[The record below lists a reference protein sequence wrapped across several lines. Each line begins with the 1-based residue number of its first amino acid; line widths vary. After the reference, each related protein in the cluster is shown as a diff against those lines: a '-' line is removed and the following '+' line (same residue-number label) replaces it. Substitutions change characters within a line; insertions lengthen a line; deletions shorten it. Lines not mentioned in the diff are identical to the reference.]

1 MATFGTAKR
10 RLRWWLVLGLVLV
23 PGGVLSVVTWR
34 LIGQERELEAS
45 RLAERRAL
53 VAARIAQRMLSRLEL
68 ERASA
73 RAARGRGAFTP
84 DGGVLVLVAPV
95 GDRGM
100 ALPWESPAPDAPV
113 DAGYRRRIAE
123 GERQE
128 FGRDRPNLAA
138 ASYAAAS
145 GSAPDPAS
153 RLGAR
158 LREARALS
166 RAGRPEAALA
176 TFAAVASAPP
186 DVRDRDGMPMALYGA
201 EGLLSADRPDVGA
214 VLRALEGVVG
224 TTLSPP
230 ALYALRDLARETAAV
245 AHSVAHPDGEPP
257 SATIARAR
265 SVERWATAEI
275 EVAERVLELR
285 HDLPALL
292 SLTGAAVPDSARGVA
307 PGMDRGAAADPGR
320 AAPLPSEWRPWGP
333 EPWLVGLTGDRDR
346 TLVLVADP
354 ARLLRSLSTEASDD
368 LAPLAAGVRLSTV
381 PEPDAELLGPG
392 FPALF
397 AVLPDAAVEAA
408 GGSRFGRV
416 LLLLVLPLVLAVT
429 ALAAVLLWRDVRR
442 ETETAAVRAQFV
454 SSVSHELK
462 TPLTSIRMYAQT
474 LLMGRHRGE
483 ANRRSYLETIVNESE
498 RLTRL
503 INNVLD
509 FSRIESGGRSYRMA
523 PASLESVVSDSARAM
538 SYPLEQGGFDL
549 RVHIDDGIPEVRC
562 DRDALTQALVNLLSN
577 AVKFSG
583 DERVIELELVRE
595 NGDAALRVRDHGRG
609 IEKRH
614 HEAVFEQ
621 FFRAPEAETDG
632 VPGTGLG
639 LALVAHLARAHGG
652 RVELDS
658 APGRGST
665 FTIRLPLPAEEPGS
679 P

>member
-1 MATFGTAKR
+1 MATSGTAKR

-23 PGGVLSVVTWR
+23 PGAVLSVVTWR

-53 VAARIAQRMLSRLEL
+53 VTARLAQRMLSRLEV

-73 RAARGRGAFTP
+73 RAAQGRGAFVP
-84 DGGVLVLVAPV
+84 EGGVLVLVAPV
-95 GDRGM
+95 TSRGM
-100 ALPWESPAPDAPV
+100 ALPWEVPAPEPTGDAE
-113 DAGYRRRIAE
+113 YMRRIAE

-128 FGRDRPNLAA
+128 FGRRRPDLAA
-138 ASYAAAS
+138 VSYAAAS
-145 GSAPDPAS
+145 AVAPGPAS

-166 RAGRPEAALA
+166 RAGRPDAALPA
-176 TFAAVASAPP
+176 YTAVASAPP
-186 DVRDRDGMPMALYGA
+186 DVRDRDGMPLALYGA
-201 EGLLSADRPDVGA
+201 EGLLSMERTDVGA
-214 VLRALEGVVG
+214 VVRALHGVVG
-224 TTLSPP
+224 ATLGPP
-230 ALYALRDLARETAAV
+230 ALYALRDLARRAA
-245 AHSVAHPDGEPP
+245 AAADSAAEPERAP
-257 SATIARAR
+257 ASAPITRAR
-265 SVERWATAEI
+265 EVERWAAAEI
-275 EVAERVLELR
+275 EVAERILALR
-285 HDLPALL
+285 QDLPALL
-292 SLTGAAVPDSARGVA
+292 SLRAAPGPDSIRELAA
-307 PGMDRGAAADPGR
+307 EPDEGAAAD
-320 AAPLPSEWRPWGP
+320 AARGSPLPSEWRPWGP
-333 EPWLVGLTGDRDR
+333 EPWLIGLTGDRNR

-354 ARLLRSLSTEASDD
+354 ARLLRALGTEASDD
-368 LAPLAAGVRLSTV
+368 LAPVAAGVRLSTA
-381 PEPDAELLGPG
+381 PEPDAELLGPS

-397 AVLPDAAVEAA
+397 AVLPDAAVAGA
-408 GGSRFGRV
+408 GGSRVGRV

-483 ANRRSYLETIVNESE
+483 ADRRIYLETIVNESE

-523 PASLESVVSDSARAM
+523 PASLGAVVSDAARAM
-538 SYPLEQGGFDL
+538 SYPLDQGGFDL

-583 DERVIELELVRE
+583 DARVIELELARE
-595 NGDAALRVRDHGRG
+595 NGEATLRVRDHGRG
-609 IEKRH
+609 IEGRH
-614 HEAVFEQ
+614 HEAVFEH
-621 FFRAPEAETDG
+621 FFRAPEAETEG

-639 LALVAHLARAHGG
+639 LALVAHVARAHGG
-652 RVELDS
+652 RVDLDS

-665 FTIRLPLPAEEPGS
+665 FTLRLPLEGEGGS